1 MLKRSNKDGLIMYAD
16 DSFADRNTFKLTLI
30 EDSGMREKFITY
42 SNG

>member
-1 MLKRSNKDGLIMYAD
+1 MLNKSNKDGLIMYAD

-30 EDSGMREKFITY
+30 EDSGMTEKFITY